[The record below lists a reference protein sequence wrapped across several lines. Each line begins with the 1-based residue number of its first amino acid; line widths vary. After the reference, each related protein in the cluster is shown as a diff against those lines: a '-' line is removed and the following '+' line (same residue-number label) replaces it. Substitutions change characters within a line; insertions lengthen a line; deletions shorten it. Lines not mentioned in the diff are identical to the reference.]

1 VNTTAL
7 KRPSLTPSPFPAPA
21 GHPLRAELLRGFAP
35 WAGAAVLFTLL
46 VAMGSKSSQWQGSWG
61 ETLSELHFV
70 TALLGGPLAA
80 AAGCWQGGRERR
92 RHTAELRAT
101 AARGPLSQFLVASLP
116 VAAWVTV
123 GYVAAAVG
131 ALLATW
137 PYASAGRP
145 VLSALPADAAF
156 LVAFTLVGHVVGR
169 LVAWRPAPPVLA
181 VCAYVALAVP
191 AYQTSGVRHLSP
203 AAADSMGMSLPVW
216 WQPLAMTA
224 WTGGLAVAA
233 VLAYAARRRY
243 TALLPLAAAT
253 AAAMLVAQT
262 GDAMWRDD
270 PLSKRQVCDTSVR
283 PNICVNALYRGLLPK
298 VSAALSDV
306 TGRLEGVENLP
317 VRFEDLSGEPKPDE
331 AQLPILTPLGWYV
344 VRGELINPEQY
355 AWEAA
360 AALTGTA
367 VQCEARGNDE
377 RAHRVDN
384 AVTDWLSPNPGRD
397 DMDERFEEQ
406 ARKRGDEKELARI
419 KADKEALAHLTS
431 MGDEGRRD
439 WLSGYF
445 ATADSCDPS
454 KVPTL

>member
-1 VNTTAL
+1 MNTTTL
-7 KRPSLTPSPFPAPA
+7 KRSSPTRSPFPARA
-21 GHPLRAELLRGFAP
+21 RHPLRTELLHGFAP
-35 WAGAAVLFTLL
+35 WAGVAVLFTLL
-46 VAMGSKSSQWQGSWG
+46 VAMGSKAAQWQGSWS
-61 ETLSELHFV
+61 ETLSELHILS
-70 TALLGGPLAA
+70 ALLGGPLAA

-92 RHTAELRAT
+92 RHTAELRST
-101 AARGPLSQFLVASLP
+101 AARGPLAQFLVASLP
-116 VAAWVTV
+116 VAAWVSA
-123 GYVAAAVG
+123 GYVSTALG

-156 LVAFTLVGHVVGR
+156 LVACTLVGHVVGR

-191 AYQTSGVRHLSP
+191 TYQTSGVRHLSP
-203 AAADSMGMSLPVW
+203 AAESMSLSLPVW

-270 PLSKRQVCDTSVR
+270 PLFERQVCDTSLR

-317 VRFEDLSGEPKPDE
+317 VRFEDLPGEPKPDE
-331 AQLPILTPLGWYV
+331 AQLPMLTPLGWYV
-344 VRGELINPEQY
+344 VRGELINPQQY

-360 AALTGTA
+360 AALTGIS

-384 AVTDWLSPNPGRD
+384 TVTDWLSPNPGRD
-397 DMDERFEEQ
+397 DLDERFEEQ

-419 KADKEALAHLTS
+419 KADKNALAHLTS

-439 WLSGYF
+439 WLTGYF

-454 KVPTL
+454 KVPAL